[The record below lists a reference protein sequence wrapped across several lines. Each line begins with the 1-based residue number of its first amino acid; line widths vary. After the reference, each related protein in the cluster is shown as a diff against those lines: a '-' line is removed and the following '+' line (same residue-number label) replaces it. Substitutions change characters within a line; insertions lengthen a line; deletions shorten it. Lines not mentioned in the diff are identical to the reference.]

1 MVSGTLW
8 DRFFRDFGTTF
19 GSLEGPWDVL
29 KTSGLDI
36 DFQENLEM
44 AGESSESERIDLDG
58 GDVSHSGPY
67 YQTVIADWRLETPD
81 YKLQTIDL
89 WTTDHRTEKNG

>member
-1 MVSGTLW
+1 MPWELKNHAKPLGRCLKSRLEQIRSEVVSGTLW
-8 DRFFRDFGTTF
+8 DRFFQDFGTIF

-44 AGESSESERIDLDG
+44 AGESS
-58 GDVSHSGPY
+58 
-67 YQTVIADWRLETPD
+67 
-81 YKLQTIDL
+81 
-89 WTTDHRTEKNG
+89 